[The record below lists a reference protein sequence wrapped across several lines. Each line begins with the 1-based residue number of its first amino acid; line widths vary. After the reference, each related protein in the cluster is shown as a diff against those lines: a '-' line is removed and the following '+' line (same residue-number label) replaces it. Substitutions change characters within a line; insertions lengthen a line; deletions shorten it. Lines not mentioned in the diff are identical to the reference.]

1 MARVGLFLEPMPALE
16 LKVLAGGHHL
26 HLEAKASAQ
35 IAEWIDERLA

>member
-1 MARVGLFLEPMPALE
+1 MSFLEPMPALE

-35 IAEWIDERLA
+35 IAEWIGERLA